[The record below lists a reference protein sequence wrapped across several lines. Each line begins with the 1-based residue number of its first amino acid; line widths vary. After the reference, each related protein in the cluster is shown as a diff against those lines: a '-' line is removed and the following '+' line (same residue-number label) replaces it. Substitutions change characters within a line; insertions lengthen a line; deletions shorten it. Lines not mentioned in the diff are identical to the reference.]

1 MFGMS
6 VFQSVLE
13 RLKAEQIMDGDTDPE
28 REQAA
33 RGFMQP
39 PIGRSPAFVVET
51 PARTSAAFGTVEKAY
66 RDLAAAERAEEP
78 RVVPDHLQRTSL
90 ADVAAEL
97 DLGDGETGLTLAAK
111 RRRFAAANHPDR
123 LPPEFR
129 ANATIRMKLANML
142 IDEALRRLGQSAT

>member
-13 RLKAEQIMDGDTDPE
+13 RLMAEQSIDEDTQPQGAEAACDGL
-28 REQAA
+28 
-33 RGFMQP
+33 QP
-39 PIGRSPAFVVET
+39 PIGRSPAFILET
-51 PARTSAAFGTVEKAY
+51 PARATATFGAVDRAY
-66 RDLAAAERAEEP
+66 RDFAPAEKASEP
-78 RVVPDHLQRTSL
+78 RVMPDHLRRTNL
-90 ADVAAEL
+90 ADIAAEL
-97 DLGDGETGLTLAAK
+97 DLGEGETGLTLAAK

-142 IDEALRRLGQSAT
+142 IDEASRRLSAS